1 MKNNKVWYIGY
12 LISVVSLIISFA
24 GNHRK
29 SAFIALVIF
38 AAVTFCVTH
47 IMVVHNKMLLKNEEY
62 KIAVNDERTEKI
74 KDKIGTTTSYIM
86 MMFIVISAVV
96 FLYLE
101 YYVPAIFM
109 IFIIFLIPI
118 FNLIDLKTFCNSFK
132 RKSDVNHQVL
142 NDKI

>member
-29 SAFIALVIF
+29 YAFIALVIF

-118 FNLIDLKTFCNSFK
+118 IML
-132 RKSDVNHQVL
+132 VL
-142 NDKI
+142 GMIYEKKF

>member
-62 KIAVNDERTEKI
+62 KI
-74 KDKIGTTTSYIM
+74 
-86 MMFIVISAVV
+86 
-96 FLYLE
+96 
-101 YYVPAIFM
+101 PAIFM

-118 FNLIDLKTFCNSFK
+118 IML
-132 RKSDVNHQVL
+132 VL
-142 NDKI
+142 GMIYEKKF

>member
-86 MMFIVISAVV
+86 MMFIVISALKFLFINHTQHQHYNWNQENYKYHKYCGNIV
-96 FLYLE
+96 F
-101 YYVPAIFM
+101 
-109 IFIIFLIPI
+109 
-118 FNLIDLKTFCNSFK
+118 
-132 RKSDVNHQVL
+132 QVQKY
-142 NDKI
+142 N

>member
-12 LISVVSLIISFA
+12 LISVVSFIISFA

-109 IFIIFLIPI
+109 LFIIFLIPI
-118 FNLIDLKTFCNSFK
+118 IML
-132 RKSDVNHQVL
+132 VL
-142 NDKI
+142 GMIYEKKF

>member
-12 LISVVSLIISFA
+12 LISVVSFIISFA

-74 KDKIGTTTSYIM
+74 KDKIGMTKSYIM
-86 MMFIVISAVV
+86 MMLIVISAVV

-109 IFIIFLIPI
+109 LFIIFLIPI
-118 FNLIDLKTFCNSFK
+118 IML
-132 RKSDVNHQVL
+132 VL
-142 NDKI
+142 GMIYEKKF

>member
-12 LISVVSLIISFA
+12 LISVVSFIISFA

-29 SAFIALVIF
+29 SAFIALVIL
-38 AAVTFCVTH
+38 TH

-118 FNLIDLKTFCNSFK
+118 IML
-132 RKSDVNHQVL
+132 VL
-142 NDKI
+142 GMIYEKKF

>member
-62 KIAVNDERTEKI
+62 KMLRKLALFTKIDVLQKKLKKRLHKLLLIILKWEK
-74 KDKIGTTTSYIM
+74 
-86 MMFIVISAVV
+86 
-96 FLYLE
+96 
-101 YYVPAIFM
+101 
-109 IFIIFLIPI
+109 
-118 FNLIDLKTFCNSFK
+118 
-132 RKSDVNHQVL
+132 
-142 NDKI
+142 

>member
-86 MMFIVISAVV
+86 MMFIVRSAVV

-118 FNLIDLKTFCNSFK
+118 IML
-132 RKSDVNHQVL
+132 VL
-142 NDKI
+142 GMIYEKKF

>member
-101 YYVPAIFM
+101 YYVPAILM

-118 FNLIDLKTFCNSFK
+118 IML
-132 RKSDVNHQVL
+132 VL
-142 NDKI
+142 GMIYEKKF